1 MVVSQARRTVMSLVT
16 SHPRPRSAV
25 RSPRSTTATRSSS
38 ILRSGGS
45 TWTSRRTRCAAGLQQ
60 RKRPRRAMRRG
71 RSRSTRSLF
80 RPRRWVLLPR
90 SDDLRGYR
98 DLRLL
103 FEVGLSDELA
113 PTRHGL
119 DLGDAVRLVV
129 HLDELADD
137 RAIGDRRLPVEGS
150 SVELDRDAS
159 GGGFQRGGRRSP
171 PTPPLRAFCALSAAI
186 RFFSAL
192 SRLGPFCFGTS

>member
-1 MVVSQARRTVMSLVT
+1 MFVVVNAAASCWFVGTGALWRGFLRM
-16 SHPRPRSAV
+16 RSIPKLPVYSADESAGE
-25 RSPRSTTATRSSS
+25 RSELTRS
-38 ILRSGGS
+38 LE
-45 TWTSRRTRCAAGLQQ
+45 

-80 RPRRWVLLPR
+80 RPRRSVPLPR

-103 FEVGLSDELA
+103 FEVGLSNKLA
-113 PTRHGL
+113 PTGHGL
-119 DLGDAVRLVV
+119 DLGDAVRLVI

-192 SRLGPFCFGTS
+192 SRLGPFCFGT

>member
-1 MVVSQARRTVMSLVT
+1 MRQRAPGSSEPQHGRGLLWM
-16 SHPRPRSAV
+16 RSIPTLPVYSAHEGAGE
-25 RSPRSTTATRSSS
+25 RSELTRS
-38 ILRSGGS
+38 
-45 TWTSRRTRCAAGLQQ
+45 QQ
-60 RKRPRRAMRRG
+60 RKRPRRATRRG

-80 RPRRWVLLPR
+80 RPRRSVLLPR
-90 SDDLRGYR
+90 SYDLRGYR

-103 FEVGLSDELA
+103 LEVGLSNKLA
-113 PTRHGL
+113 PTGHGL
-119 DLGDAVRLVV
+119 DLGDAVRLVI

-137 RAIGDRRLPVEGS
+137 GAVGDRRLPVEGS

-159 GGGFQRGGRRSP
+159 GGGLQRGGRRSP

-192 SRLGPFCFGTS
+192 SRFGPFCFGT